1 VTREFV
7 RQMPHRADWK
17 DCALSVDEE
26 VCVCVC
32 VCRMESCERRDYDW
46 MEVRARGGA
55 CANTLRVHASVCTW
69 MPLSVSVGCLCQV
82 RDCLLPNAQ
91 VACMRAD
98 VRASA
103 QTKMAGEFKK
113 LFAPY
118 DWSLKDD

>member
-1 VTREFV
+1 MLERKRGAGGREEEGSGGVPVHCQPNVAV
-7 RQMPHRADWK
+7 R
-17 DCALSVDEE
+17 E
-26 VCVCVC
+26 
-32 VCRMESCERRDYDW
+32 
-46 MEVRARGGA
+46 RARGGA

-98 VRASA
+98 VRACV